1 MPYPP
6 ISDEQRLRIVEL
18 ADEGLSVRAIAA
30 ELGVA
35 PSTVTRNAER
45 MGLHFDRAATSAASD
60 ARAADAKAKRTVA
73 AQRAIDEALAEL
85 GKLHQPC
92 RVVGVVGGSNP
103 GVYSGVVPRPPAAD
117 RTAIV
122 RNFKSLVDTH
132 LALAGVDADADS
144 TAHARSVI
152 GRIYEGICRKYEEYQ
167 AEETA

>member
-1 MPYPP
+1 VPYPP

-18 ADEGLSVRAIAA
+18 ADEGLSVRAVAA
-30 ELGVA
+30 ELGIA
-35 PSTVTRNAER
+35 PSTVTRNARR
-45 MGLHFDRAATSAASD
+45 MGVHFDRAATSAASD
-60 ARAADAKAKRTVA
+60 ARVADAKAKRTVA
-73 AQRAIDEALAEL
+73 AQRAIDEALDEL

-122 RNFKSLVDTH
+122 RNFKMLVDTH

-144 TAHARSVI
+144 SAHARSLL
-152 GRIYEGICRKYEEYQ
+152 GQLHQ
-167 AEETA
+167 ALVAQYADEAA